1 MLFILA
7 AGLDYR
13 HLTEVVLRAEIGW
26 GKGGVGVGVSGDAMA
41 GGNHSYLR
49 FRLNLLIWGLLLRL
63 ENVINQ
69 LSDPAKGKPPVQ
81 ISTQLDRRTQLT
93 QI

>member
-1 MLFILA
+1 M
-7 AGLDYR
+7 
-13 HLTEVVLRAEIGW
+13 GW
-26 GKGGVGVGVSGDAMA
+26 GCQG

-49 FRLNLLIWGLLLRL
+49 FRLLLIGGLWLRL

-81 ISTQLDRRTQLT
+81 TSRQLDRRNPRDAEMRKTT
-93 QI
+93 ENNIKKEREKYRGTDASHNT